1 MEEQQAAPTYPN
13 LEEQQAA
20 PMDPAI
26 APAHPQT
33 DPNPYPNNVANQEV
47 IAHQPATVPH
57 TQTG

>member
-1 MEEQQAAPTYPN
+1 M
-13 LEEQQAA
+13 EEQQAA